1 LLLAIDTATRFMS
14 VALFDG
20 ERIIAEQTVHSRHQ
34 QTVHLTAVIDQLL
47 KFTGAE
53 VGELTALAIAEGP
66 GSFSGLRV
74 GFGVAKGLAM
84 ARHIPLIPVPT
95 LDIIARASPFFEGRL
110 LAVVQAGRGRIIAG
124 VYDWLDGRW
133 QSDAAPQITTWEAL
147 IAQNDGPV
155 MVNGEIDAQG
165 REALTQ
171 SDGAMRCTSAGERL
185 RRAGFLAEL
194 GWTAFQQGDYPDD
207 ATEVNPIYLK
217 EP

>member
-1 LLLAIDTATRFMS
+1 MLLAIDTATRFMS

-20 ERIIAEQTVHSRHQ
+20 ERIIAEQTIYSRNQ
-34 QTVHLTAVIDQLL
+34 QTVHLTAVIDHLL
-47 KFTGAE
+47 KVTDVE
-53 VGELTALAIAEGP
+53 VASLTALAIAEGP

-84 ARHIPLIPVPT
+84 ARNIPLIPVPT

-124 VYDWLDGRW
+124 VYEWLGVEW
-133 QSDAAPQITTWEAL
+133 QSDAAPQITTWEVL
-147 IAQNDGPV
+147 IAQNDPPMRV
-155 MVNGEIDAQG
+155 TGEIEAQG
-165 REALTQ
+165 REAL
-171 SDGAMRCTSAGERL
+171 GKANLPFVSAAEGL

-194 GWTAFQQGDYPDD
+194 GWTVFQQGDYPDD
-207 ATEVNPIYLK
+207 AAEVNPIYLK